1 MMITPK
7 VMWAGLPPKP
17 TRMGL
22 ESCLLKTELTELRCA
37 DFADTAT
44 DYTQGAF
51 RVANFHEVLLK
62 MFDRKRNRAETPLS
76 DRAGK
81 THRQTVCQSA
91 LSCKLV
97 KRRFSFAVRASHFLN
112 NHATLSALLLLLEV
126 DSACTS
132 SNILLSIRVTCL
144 SYLLP

>member
-7 VMWAGLPPKP
+7 VVWAGLPPKP

-44 DYTQGAF
+44 DYTQSAF

-62 MFDRKRNRAETPLS
+62 MFDKEKNRAETPLS

-81 THRQTVCQSA
+81 THRQTVCYSA
-91 LSCKLV
+91 LSCRVV
-97 KRRFSFAVRASHFLN
+97 KRRFSLALRACHLVN
-112 NHATLSALLLLLEV
+112 KALTLSGLLLLLDV

-132 SNILLSIRVTCL
+132 SNILLRIRVTCL